1 MPIYEYRC
9 DDCSHEFETIQKL
22 SEPPLKTCPA
32 CAHETLRKK
41 VSAAGFRLK
50 GAGWYE
56 TDFKGGNNKKNV
68 AGDRSS
74 SDTGSSSSS
83 GGKGTSDGSS
93 GSKDSSSGST
103 SGGSAGSSAKSNGES
118 SKSAGGTAA
127 GSSSSKAKAS
137 D

>member
-9 DDCSHEFETIQKL
+9 DNCSHEFETIQKL
-22 SEPPLKTCPA
+22 SEQPLKTCPA
-32 CAHETLRKK
+32 CAQETLRKK

-56 TDFKGGNNKKNV
+56 TDFKGGSNKRNV

-74 SDTGSSSSS
+74 SDSGSSSSS
-83 GGKGTSDGSS
+83 GGKSTSDGASGSKDGSS
-93 GSKDSSSGST
+93 GSN
-103 SGGSAGSSAKSNGES
+103 SGGSEGSSAKSNGES
-118 SKSAGGTAA
+118 SKSGSGAAA
-127 GSSSSKAKAS
+127 GSSSSKSKAS